1 MALQIA
7 RIETHLQSADSV
19 EERVHDLR
27 KRTKETRALLRL
39 VRSSLGSQFAIENLK
54 LSKNCVNTHAAAS
67 RGEGS
72 EPPSAR

>member
-39 VRSSLGSQFAIENLK
+39 VRSSLGSQFA
-54 LSKNCVNTHAAAS
+54 S
-67 RGEGS
+67 RI
-72 EPPSAR
+72 